1 MTEKAFTG
9 QLDDYIVEEHDK
21 VIRYYLL
28 LKQPLIKEIRLTNP
42 QDYITELDERD
53 RAHIKSLL
61 MDSES
66 ISQFRPLIKDPN
78 SIS

>member
-1 MTEKAFTG
+1 M
-9 QLDDYIVEEHDK
+9 EEHDT

-28 LKQPLIKEIRLTNP
+28 LKQPPIKEIRLNNP

-53 RAHIKSLL
+53 RVHIKSLL